1 VPCSTDTEKV
11 CPMSI
16 ESQIIQFLFTGIAL
30 GSIYAMVALGF
41 NIIYNSTG
49 IINFAQGEFVMLGGL
64 LMVWL
69 SVALGLPMPLAFIL
83 TVAAVMAVG
92 ALFER
97 LAIYP
102 LKKAPVLIL
111 IIITLAGSIIFKG
124 GAMLV
129 WGKQTY
135 SLPHFSSEQPI
146 ELLGATILPQTFWIV
161 GFLLAVVALLAFFF
175 NCTMMGKAMR
185 ACSFNPTAASLVGI
199 NVRRIVLLS
208 FAISA
213 AIGAIAGI
221 VFTPVVL
228 MEYDRGTMLALKG
241 FCVAVLGGLGN
252 AMGAVVAGMLVGI
265 LESFGAGFISSAYKD
280 AIALLAL
287 LLVLVIKPSGLLSR
301 SEASRLKDF

>member
-1 VPCSTDTEKV
+1 
-11 CPMSI
+11 MSL
-16 ESQIIQFLFTGIAL
+16 ESQIIQFLFTGIAI

-41 NIIYNSTG
+41 NIIYNATG
-49 IINFAQGEFVMLGGL
+49 ILNFAQGEFVMLGGL

-69 SVALGLPMPLAFIL
+69 SVTLGLPMPLAFII
-83 TVAAVMAVG
+83 TIAAVMTIG

-97 LAIYP
+97 VAIYP
-102 LKKAPVLIL
+102 LKKPPVLIL

-124 GAMLV
+124 GAMLL
-129 WGKQTY
+129 WGKHTY

-146 ELLGATILPQTFWIV
+146 VLLGATILPQTFWII
-161 GFLLAVVALLAFFF
+161 GFLLAVVALLALFF
-175 NCTMMGKAMR
+175 NCTMLGKAMR

-199 NVRRIVLLS
+199 NVKRIVLLS

-228 MEYDRGTMLALKG
+228 MEYDRGLMLALKG

-252 AMGAVVAGMLVGI
+252 GLGAVVAGMLIGI

-280 AIALLAL
+280 AIALLVL
-287 LLVLVIKPSGLLSR
+287 LVVLVIKPSGLFSK

>member
-1 VPCSTDTEKV
+1 
-11 CPMSI
+11 MSI
-16 ESQIIQFLFTGIAL
+16 ESQIVQFLFTGIAL

-41 NIIYNSTG
+41 NIIYNATG
-49 IINFAQGEFVMLGGL
+49 ILNFAQGEFVMLGGL
-64 LMVWL
+64 VMVWL
-69 SVALGLPMPLAFIL
+69 SVTLGLPMPLAFAV

-102 LKKAPVLIL
+102 LKKPPVLIL

-124 GAMLV
+124 SAMLL
-129 WGKQTY
+129 WGKKTY

-146 ELLGATILPQTFWIV
+146 AVLGATILPQTFWII
-161 GFLLAVVALLAFFF
+161 GFLAAVVAALALFF
-175 NCTMMGKAMR
+175 NCTMLGKAMR

-199 NVRRIVLLS
+199 NVKRIVLLS
-208 FAISA
+208 FAVSA

-241 FCVAVLGGLGN
+241 FCAAVLGGLGN
-252 AMGAVVAGMLVGI
+252 GAGAVVAGLLIGI

-280 AIALLAL
+280 AIALLVL
-287 LLVLVIKPSGLLSR
+287 LLVLVVRPGGLLSR
-301 SEASRLKDF
+301 GEASRLKDF

>member
-1 VPCSTDTEKV
+1 MP
-11 CPMSI
+11 I
-16 ESQIIQFLFTGIAL
+16 ESQIVQFLFTGIAL
-30 GSIYAMVALGF
+30 GSIYAMVGLGF
-41 NIIYNSTG
+41 NIIYNATG

-69 SVALGLPMPLAFIL
+69 NITTGLPLPLAFII

-102 LKKAPVLIL
+102 LKKPPVLIL

-124 GAMLV
+124 AAMLL
-129 WGKQTY
+129 WGKDTY
-135 SLPHFSSEQPI
+135 SLPHFSGEEPI
-146 ELLGATILPQTFWIV
+146 VLLGAMIMPQTFWIV
-161 GFLLAVVALLAFFF
+161 GVLLAVVALLGLFF
-175 NCTMMGKAMR
+175 NCTMLGKAMR
-185 ACSFNPTAASLVGI
+185 ACSFNATAASLVGI
-199 NVRRIVLLS
+199 NVKRIVLLS

-241 FCVAVLGGLGN
+241 FCAAVLGGLGN
-252 AMGAVVAGMLVGI
+252 GMGAVVAGMLIGI

-280 AIALLAL
+280 AIALLVL
-287 LLVLVIKPSGLLSR
+287 LAVLIIKPSGLLSK

>member
-1 VPCSTDTEKV
+1 
-11 CPMSI
+11 MSI
-16 ESQIIQFLFTGIAL
+16 ESQIIQFLFTGIAI

-64 LMVWL
+64 VMVWL
-69 SVALGLPMPLAFIL
+69 SVTMGLPMPLAFVI
-83 TVAAVMAVG
+83 TVAAVMAAG

-102 LKKAPVLIL
+102 LKKPPVLIL

-124 GAMLV
+124 GAMLL
-129 WGKQTY
+129 WGKKTY

-146 ELLGATILPQTFWIV
+146 VLLGATILPQTFWIV
-161 GFLLAVVALLAFFF
+161 GFLAAVVALLAVFF
-175 NCTMMGKAMR
+175 NFTMLGKAMR
-185 ACSFNPTAASLVGI
+185 ACSFNATAASLVGI
-199 NVRRIVLLS
+199 NVKRIVLLS
-208 FAISA
+208 FAVSA

-241 FCVAVLGGLGN
+241 FCAAVLGGLGN
-252 AMGAVVAGMLVGI
+252 GMGAVIAGLLIGI

-287 LLVLVIKPSGLLSR
+287 LLVLIIKPSGLLSK